1 MAKILIVEDDCDIAA
16 VMKEWFSVHRH
27 SADVVSQCSRA
38 LSWLATHECDV
49 IVLDLEL
56 PDGDGSKVVRE
67 LRNQQNATPILVAS
81 SRSSFDTKAFCLK
94 IGADDYLEK
103 PFHFKEL
110 LNRVHSLIGKHQQP
124 GS

>member
-1 MAKILIVEDDCDIAA
+1 M
-16 VMKEWFSVHRH
+16 
-27 SADVVSQCSRA
+27 
-38 LSWLATHECDV
+38 

-67 LRNQQNATPILVAS
+67 LRSRQNATPILVAS
-81 SRSSFDTKAFCLK
+81 SRSSFDAKPLCLK

-110 LNRVHSLIGKHQQP
+110 
-124 GS
+124 